1 MQKGSLA
8 IKKKK
13 LNMLCA
19 KQHRQKVHTFD
30 VSCVVKLETFSC
42 DDSSSLLSLR
52 ICCE

>member
-1 MQKGSLA
+1 
-8 IKKKK
+8 
-13 LNMLCA
+13 MLCA